1 MDVRII
7 GIMSEYDDGTV
18 GYWDG
23 FYLTEEEQNAIL
35 DILSKH
41 DTEGYS
47 VRGNLEEIRNEI

>member
-41 DTEGYS
+41 DTEGCS